1 MAKRKAKRRMGM
13 RPACY
18 NCVPLASEVEKHG
31 NPDEGEVETNR
42 TIEASFKKT
51 NVLKPNDLKKIPRF
65 ASVVD
70 VVEPLDLL
78 ANAPSV
84 SILKEYS
91 LRLLRYLERE
101 PVQRLE
107 DMGRYLL
114 DHTEQVLRIDRAMFA
129 RYDDWYLVHQ
139 ARSTNLAYALRTNW
153 AQAWLIAGW
162 DFEHT
167 DEIHGWI
174 SPALA
179 SSQTLQGRQAKAF
192 TTHLAQ
198 LCRRSPEA
206 FELCAVT
213 RLQMTDAPRWS
224 IQLDWRLHSPGFSST
239 FMALKVF
246 DDMRNHDIDV
256 RHDAQAQLKLL
267 RAWWPVWTNEIE
279 QSHGLYE
286 SIYGEDTSMAA
297 TRRRAEMIAART
309 EHVESIA
316 IPEGHSL

>member
-31 NPDEGEVETNR
+31 NPDEGELETNC

-51 NVLKPNDLKKIPRF
+51 NVVKPNDLKKIPRF
-65 ASVVD
+65 TSVAD

-84 SILKEYS
+84 SIPKEYS

-101 PVQRLE
+101 PIQRLE

-153 AQAWLIAGW
+153 AQAGLIAGW

-213 RLQMTDAPRWS
+213 RLQMTNAPRWAT
-224 IQLDWRLHSPGFSST
+224 QLDWRLHSPGVSST
-239 FMALKVF
+239 FVALKVF
-246 DDMRNHDIDV
+246 DDMRDHDIDV

-309 EHVESIA
+309 GHVESIA

>member
-31 NPDEGEVETNR
+31 NSDEGELETNR

-51 NVLKPNDLKKIPRF
+51 NVVKPNDLKKIPRF
-65 ASVVD
+65 ASVAD

-84 SILKEYS
+84 SIPKEYS

-153 AQAWLIAGW
+153 AQAGLIAGW

-213 RLQMTDAPRWS
+213 RLQMTDAPRWAT
-224 IQLDWRLHSPGFSST
+224 QLDWRLHSPGFSST
-239 FMALKVF
+239 FVALKVF
-246 DDMRNHDIDV
+246 DDMRDHDIDV

-267 RAWWPVWTNEIE
+267 RAWWPVWTSEIE

>member
-31 NPDEGEVETNR
+31 NSDEGELETNR

-51 NVLKPNDLKKIPRF
+51 NVVKPNDLKKIPRF
-65 ASVVD
+65 ASVAD

-84 SILKEYS
+84 SIPKEYS

-139 ARSTNLAYALRTNW
+139 ALDDQFGVRVA
-153 AQAWLIAGW
+153 
-162 DFEHT
+162 
-167 DEIHGWI
+167 DELG
-174 SPALA
+174 A
-179 SSQTLQGRQAKAF
+179 S
-192 TTHLAQ
+192 
-198 LCRRSPEA
+198 
-206 FELCAVT
+206 
-213 RLQMTDAPRWS
+213 
-224 IQLDWRLHSPGFSST
+224 
-239 FMALKVF
+239 
-246 DDMRNHDIDV
+246 
-256 RHDAQAQLKLL
+256 
-267 RAWWPVWTNEIE
+267 RA
-279 QSHGLYE
+279 HCGMGL
-286 SIYGEDTSMAA
+286 
-297 TRRRAEMIAART
+297 
-309 EHVESIA
+309 
-316 IPEGHSL
+316 

>member
-1 MAKRKAKRRMGM
+1 MAKRKARRRMGM

-31 NPDEGEVETNR
+31 NPDEGELETNR

-51 NVLKPNDLKKIPRF
+51 NVVKPNDLKKIPRF
-65 ASVVD
+65 ASVAD

-78 ANAPSV
+78 TNAPSV
-84 SILKEYS
+84 SIPKEYS

-139 ARSTNLAYALRTNW
+139 ARTTNLAYALRTNW
-153 AQAWLIAGW
+153 AQAGLIAGW

-213 RLQMTDAPRWS
+213 RLQMTDAPRWAT
-224 IQLDWRLHSPGFSST
+224 QLDWRLHSPGFSST

-246 DDMRNHDIDV
+246 DDMRDHDIDV
-256 RHDAQAQLKLL
+256 RDDAQAQLKLL

-286 SIYGEDTSMAA
+286 SIYGEDTSMEA

-309 EHVESIA
+309 GHVESIA

>member
-31 NPDEGEVETNR
+31 NPDEGELETNR

-51 NVLKPNDLKKIPRF
+51 NVVKPNDLKKIPCF
-65 ASVVD
+65 ASVAD

-84 SILKEYS
+84 SIPKEYS

-139 ARSTNLAYALRTNW
+139 ARTTNLAYALRTNW
-153 AQAWLIAGW
+153 AQAGLIAGW

-179 SSQTLQGRQAKAF
+179 ISQTLQGRQAKAF

-213 RLQMTDAPRWS
+213 RLQMTDAPRWAT
-224 IQLDWRLHSPGFSST
+224 QLDWRLHSPGFSST

-246 DDMRNHDIDV
+246 DDMRDHDIDV
-256 RHDAQAQLKLL
+256 RDDAQAQLKLL

-286 SIYGEDTSMAA
+286 SIYGEDTSMEA

-309 EHVESIA
+309 GHVESIA

>member
-65 ASVVD
+65 ASVAD

-213 RLQMTDAPRWS
+213 RLQMTNAPRWAT
-224 IQLDWRLHSPGFSST
+224 QLDWRLHSPGFSST
-239 FMALKVF
+239 FVALKVF
-246 DDMRNHDIDV
+246 DDIRDHDIDV

-267 RAWWPVWTNEIE
+267 RAWWPVWTNENE

-309 EHVESIA
+309 GYVESIA

>member
-31 NPDEGEVETNR
+31 NPDEGELETNR

-51 NVLKPNDLKKIPRF
+51 NVVKPNDLKKIPRF

-78 ANAPSV
+78 AKAPSA
-84 SILKEYS
+84 SIPKEYS

-101 PVQRLE
+101 PIQRLE

-153 AQAWLIAGW
+153 AQAGLIAGW

-213 RLQMTDAPRWS
+213 RLQMTNAPRWAT
-224 IQLDWRLHSPGFSST
+224 QLDWRLHSPGFSST
-239 FMALKVF
+239 FVALKVF
-246 DDMRNHDIDV
+246 DDMRDHDIDV

-267 RAWWPVWTNEIE
+267 RAWWPVWTSEIE

-286 SIYGEDTSMAA
+286 SIYGEDASMAA

-309 EHVESIA
+309 GHVESIA

>member
-31 NPDEGEVETNR
+31 NPDEGELETNR

-51 NVLKPNDLKKIPRF
+51 NVVKPNDLKKIPCF
-65 ASVVD
+65 ASVAD

-84 SILKEYS
+84 SIPKEYS

-139 ARSTNLAYALRTNW
+139 ARTTNLAYALRTNW
-153 AQAWLIAGW
+153 AQAGLIAGW

-213 RLQMTDAPRWS
+213 RLQMTDAPRWAT
-224 IQLDWRLHSPGFSST
+224 QLDWRLHSPGFSST

-246 DDMRNHDIDV
+246 DDMRDHDIDV
-256 RHDAQAQLKLL
+256 RDDAQAQLKLL

-286 SIYGEDTSMAA
+286 SIYGEDTSMEA

-309 EHVESIA
+309 GHVESIA